1 MKNKNEFI
9 YYIYR
14 LKTIEKY
21 NKKQKLLGYSDRSV
35 STFLYSR
42 LLLSFLLFLIMLVL
56 TDFNI
61 LITIIMVALFY
72 YLFSYFS
79 YDYQIEQRAK
89 SLEKDAI
96 YFFEI
101 LALSIESGKNLIDS
115 IKVTVNNID
124 SELSK
129 EFKKTLKELEYG
141 KGFHDSFMD
150 LKNRIPSDIIENVIL
165 NIIEAYTSGGDVTT
179 TLRKQIVFIQNK
191 RVMDIKAKINQ
202 IPIKISV
209 VSVFL
214 FIPLILLLVLAPVIL
229 EYFG

>member
-1 MKNKNEFI
+1 MKEKNEFI

-21 NKKQKLLGYSDRSV
+21 NKKQKLLGYPDRSV
-35 STFLYSR
+35 SIFLYTR
-42 LLLSFLLFLIMLVL
+42 LLLSIILFLIMMVI

-61 LITIIMVALFY
+61 LITGIIVVLFY

-79 YDYQIEQRAK
+79 YDYQIEKRAK

-101 LALSIESGKNLIDS
+101 LTLSIESGKNLVDA
-115 IKVTVNNID
+115 IKVTVNNVD
-124 SELSK
+124 SELAN

-141 KGFHDSFMD
+141 KSFHDSFMD

-165 NIIEAYTSGGDVTT
+165 NIIEAYVSGGDITT
-179 TLRKQIVFIQNK
+179 TLRKQVAFIQNK
-191 RVMDIKAKINQ
+191 RIMDIKAKINQ

-214 FIPLILLLVLAPVIL
+214 FIPLVLLLILAPVIL